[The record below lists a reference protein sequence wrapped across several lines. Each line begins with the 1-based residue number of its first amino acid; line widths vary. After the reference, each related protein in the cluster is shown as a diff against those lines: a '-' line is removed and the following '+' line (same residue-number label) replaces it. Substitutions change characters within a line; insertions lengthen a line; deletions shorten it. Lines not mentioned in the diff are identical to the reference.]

1 MGTSSRKKI
10 PRLEEMLDKVKYDEN
25 NNMNLS
31 DFKQVL
37 LKLFFPRGKK
47 SIQYDN
53 IVKSV
58 SSESFSKSL
67 KKIINYSNNYKSSGI
82 SGFGIPGLSNYSFEE
97 QVDIIADSIAESE
110 NPELKQTIKDII
122 YANGID
128 GIFNNTFSLIIEV
141 IKNFIERKI
150 QGNLVE
156 EFAQR
161 NEKFTDSNFYSL
173 LDRAIAESIIK
184 VITHEKVNSLVIN
197 CQDESFISKWTDE
210 NVSLVIEGA
219 VI

>member
-1 MGTSSRKKI
+1 MGTSSRRKI
-10 PRLEEMLDKVKYDEN
+10 PRLEEMLDKIKYDEN
-25 NNMNLS
+25 NNMSLS

-53 IVKSV
+53 IIKSV
-58 SSESFSKSL
+58 SSDSFSKSL
-67 KKIINYSNNYKSSGI
+67 KKIINYSNSYKSSGI
-82 SGFGIPGLSNYSFEE
+82 SGFGISGLSNYSFEE
-97 QVDIIADSIAESE
+97 QVDIIADSIVESE

-128 GIFNNTFSLIIEV
+128 GTFNNTFSLIIEV
-141 IKNFIERKI
+141 IKNYIERKI
-150 QGNLVE
+150 QGDLVE

-173 LDRAIAESIIK
+173 LDSAIAESIIK
-184 VITHEKVNSLVIN
+184 VITNEKVNSLVIN
-197 CQDESFISKWTDE
+197 CQDESFTSKWTDE
-210 NVSLVIEGA
+210 NVSLIIEGA